1 VSDDYVITSKFRTL
15 SGSPRALLRGLL
27 YALTLL
33 GALWALEIHHSLALA
48 FFKEQYL
55 SLFLALGL
63 GSIFLGV
70 KARGQEVGYK
80 IPWYDWLL
88 A

>member
-1 VSDDYVITSKFRTL
+1 MSDDYIITSKFRTL
-15 SGSPRALLRGLL
+15 SGAPSVVLRALL

-33 GALWALEIHHSLALA
+33 GSLWALEIHHSFDLA

-55 SLFLALGL
+55 GLFLALGL

-70 KARGQEVGYK
+70 KARGKERGRQTGDDE
-80 IPWYDWLL
+80 
-88 A
+88 